1 MEYFQ
6 DDIFPETRVTWE
18 AVLTAEEWL
27 AGRDGAQPT
36 LSLKP
41 VDMES
46 REYNYHIIP
55 LFLRT
60 VTKACCLCLQNVT
73 LVEFVFVLGT
83 KSVPGC
89 CWVAGANNQFTL

>member
-27 AGRDGAQPT
+27 TGRDGAQPT

-46 REYNYHIIP
+46 RENIAGIIA
-55 LFLRT
+55 LFLRN
-60 VTKACCLCLQNVT
+60 VSKACCLCLQNVT
-73 LVEFVFVLGT
+73 LVEFVFILGR
-83 KSVPGC
+83 KG
-89 CWVAGANNQFTL
+89 